1 MLSKDQVW
9 EMFQKVYFDS
19 VDKGEMTK
27 AVSVFHEDVEWVHTQ
42 VWEHD
47 QYRRDKGSDRLKGR
61 KAVEAL
67 LKGRA
72 TDLGKLNV
80 RHVVRDLVFEGNRGA
95 FIGYVGTPDKELPL
109 VAWFETKDDKISRY
123 IITPLYIP

>member
-1 MLSKDQVW
+1 MLSKDQVL

-19 VDKGEMTK
+19 IDRGEMTK
-27 AVSVFHEDVEWVHTQ
+27 AVSIFHEDVEWTHTQ

-47 QYRRDKGSDRLKGR
+47 QYQRSKGSDRLKGR

-67 LKGRA
+67 LKERTTALAGV
-72 TDLGKLNV
+72 KI

-95 FIGYVGTPDKELPL
+95 FIGHVEGPGKQLPL
-109 VAWFETKDDKISRY
+109 VAWFETKDDKIFRY
-123 IITPLYIP
+123 TITPLYIP